1 MRFLIVAASVLGMLL
16 SVNAAKAERR
26 VALAAGNGAYQNV
39 TPVANLPVDASS
51 KAGEADVAVLYANL
65 SIPADPAIVNEEA
78 NQTAE
83 DRIGLDKRLR
93 RDIQQRLT
101 GLGFDIKAS
110 GKFDEKTRGVIGRW
124 QAARDFPA
132 TGFLNRL
139 QYEALLA
146 EVVAM
151 TQPTGSDDSS
161 DHTNRGHRVGGGG
174 RHHDGGGP
182 VGFIGGVVGGL
193 FGRR

>member
-1 MRFLIVAASVLGMLL
+1 MRVLIVAASVLGILL
-16 SVNAAKAERR
+16 SANAAKAERR
-26 VALAAGNGAYQNV
+26 VALVAGNGAYQNV
-39 TPVANLPVDASS
+39 TPLAKPPAAASS
-51 KAGEADVAVLYANL
+51 KADVAVLYANM
-65 SIPADPAIVNEEA
+65 SIPADPAIAKEEA

-93 RDIQQRLT
+93 RDIQLRLT

-110 GKFDEKTRGVIGRW
+110 GKFDEKTRAVIGRW
-124 QAARDFPA
+124 QAARDYPA

-146 EVVAM
+146 EVVAT

-161 DHTNRGHRVGGGG
+161 DHPNRGHRVGGGG
-174 RHHDGGGP
+174 RHHDGGGGP